1 MNTGNLTFLIR
12 QLGLMHAFDKLKYW
26 LVKTKNASK
35 NKQFLQKHPNIA
47 LPPDYILFES
57 FKMDYEKYFI
67 GGQKSATWVKEQILP
82 HMPTEQVT
90 ILDWG
95 CGPARILRHL
105 PTLFDAKSQFFG
117 TDYNEKTIDWCQK
130 HIQNIHFSK
139 NELHPPLPYEDAFF
153 NAIYGISIFTHLSET
168 NHALWFN
175 ELCRVLK
182 TGGILLLTTHG
193 TVFKAIMTELEKQ
206 QFDNQRL
213 VIRDNAVE
221 GHRVFTT
228 FHPPA
233 FLKALFETHCEI
245 VSHQVGMQESWGLNQ
260 DVWILRKK

>member
-1 MNTGNLTFLIR
+1 MNTGLLTFWIR
-12 QLGLMHAFDKLKYW
+12 QLGLMHHLDKLKYW

-35 NKQFLQKHPNIA
+35 NNQFLQNHPNIV

-57 FKMDYEKYFI
+57 FKMDYEKYFV
-67 GGQKSATWVKEQILP
+67 GGQKSATWVKEQIQP
-82 HMPTEQVT
+82 YIPIEQVK

-117 TDYNEKTIDWCQK
+117 TDYNENTIQWCQNHLK
-130 HIQNIHFSK
+130 NIHFAK
-139 NELHPPLPYEDAFF
+139 NDLHPPLAYEAHFF

-168 NHALWFN
+168 NHRLWFD

-182 TGGILLLTTHG
+182 QGGILLLTTHG
-193 TVFKAIMTELEKQ
+193 TVFKAIMTDSEKQ
-206 QFDNQRL
+206 QFDNQQL
-213 VIRDNAVE
+213 VIRDKAIE

-228 FHPPA
+228 FHPPT
-233 FLKALFETHCEI
+233 FMKILFEIHCD
-245 VSHQVGMQESWGLNQ
+245 VLAHQIGIKESWGLNQ

>member
-1 MNTGNLTFLIR
+1 MNTGHLTFLIR
-12 QLGLMHAFDKLKYW
+12 QLGLMHRFDKLKYW
-26 LVKTKNASK
+26 FVKTKNASK
-35 NKQFLQKHPNIA
+35 NKQFLHNYPNIV
-47 LPPDYILFES
+47 LPPDYILFEA

-67 GGQKSATWVKEQILP
+67 GGQKSATWVKEQIQPYLP
-82 HMPTEQVT
+82 TKQVH

-105 PTLFDAKSQFFG
+105 PSLFDAQSQFFG
-117 TDYNEKTIDWCQK
+117 TDYNEKTIDWCQQHLK
-130 HIQNIHFSK
+130 NIHFVK
-139 NELHPPLPYEDAFF
+139 NELHPPLPYEKSFF

-182 TGGILLLTTHG
+182 QDGILLLTTHG
-193 TVFKAIMTELEKQ
+193 TIFKAIMTESEKQ

-213 VIRDNAVE
+213 VIRDKAVE

-233 FLKALFETHCEI
+233 FMKALFETQCEI
-245 VSHQVGMQESWGLNQ
+245 VSHQAGTKESWGLNQ